1 MHMFIY
7 ILWFIYTYAYVY
19 TVKLGAVDATIY
31 GSLAS
36 KYDVKGYPTIKTFSG
51 PGSSSSSG
59 EGGKKKVK
67 DYQGPREA
75 AG

>member
-1 MHMFIY
+1 M
-7 ILWFIYTYAYVY
+7 YTLYDYKHTYTYVY
-19 TVKLGAVDATIY
+19 TVKLGAVDATVY

-51 PGSSSSSG
+51 AGSSS
-59 EGGKKKVK
+59 GGGGGSKRKVK

>member
-1 MHMFIY
+1 M
-7 ILWFIYTYAYVY
+7 
-19 TVKLGAVDATIY
+19 KLGAVDATIY

>member
-1 MHMFIY
+1 M
-7 ILWFIYTYAYVY
+7 
-19 TVKLGAVDATIY
+19 KLGAVDATVY

-51 PGSSSSSG
+51 AGAGSSS
-59 EGGKKKVK
+59 GGGGGGSKRKVK